1 MLSEYSDTP
10 ILGLSATAIRYLD
23 NQSNIIN
30 EHFRVIDE
38 VKDCLSLFDKLN
50 ETPAA
55 SWDYMYEEA
64 KRYYE
69 QNENLNA
76 PAGYKTTDAY
86 SLGD

>member
-1 MLSEYSDTP
+1 M
-10 ILGLSATAIRYLD
+10 GLSATAIRYLD

-38 VKDCLSLFDKLN
+38 TKDCLSLFDKSN

-76 PAGYKTTDAY
+76 PAEYKTIDAY